1 MYVKIQ
7 DIKGYSFINIINC
20 PIIEVDY
27 NNLTVTFSDGEEF
40 SKTIYISNTEIMDV
54 VLESIEER
62 TFEINLLN
70 QMGLVNIKDEGDNDE
85 KERI

>member
-7 DIKGYSFINIINC
+7 DTKGYSFINIINC